1 MTVSEL
7 IIELA
12 RVEDQNA
19 PVLFM
24 YASEKD
30 DETMAFNVHGRAKPD
45 APETEWIRN
54 LKPEAAIF
62 IIG

>member
-19 PVLFM
+19 KIVFYYNDLDGT
-24 YASEKD
+24 EC
-30 DETMAFNVHGRAKPD
+30 AFNVVGQAKPD
-45 APETEWIRN
+45 AEEVQWIKDE
-54 LKPEAAIF
+54 LKNVAVF
-62 IIG
+62 VLS